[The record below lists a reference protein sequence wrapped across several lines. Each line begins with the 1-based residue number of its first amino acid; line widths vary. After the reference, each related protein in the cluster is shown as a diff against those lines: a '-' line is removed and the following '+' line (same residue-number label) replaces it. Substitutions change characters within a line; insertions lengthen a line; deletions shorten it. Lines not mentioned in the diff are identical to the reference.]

1 MTTEEI
7 LAAVLQLPAEVRSEL
22 ADRLLASLEE
32 AEEQLSSEEREKLW
46 TEEAE
51 RRSREMDEGKVKGI
65 PLDEVLADAREGFIL
80 VPVSRR

>member
-7 LAAVLQLPAEVRSEL
+7 LAAALKLPAEVRSEL

-32 AEEQLSSEEREKLW
+32 AEEQLSPEEREKLW

-65 PLDEVLADAREGFIL
+65 PLDEVLADAHEL
-80 VPVSRR
+80 LK